1 LKVDSFSLVL
11 AADGLVISE
20 GVLLDVLSK
29 LSYDSAMLFW
39 VWMEGVSRD
48 GLGSAGDELS
58 AY

>member
-1 LKVDSFSLVL
+1 LVL

-58 AY
+58 AF